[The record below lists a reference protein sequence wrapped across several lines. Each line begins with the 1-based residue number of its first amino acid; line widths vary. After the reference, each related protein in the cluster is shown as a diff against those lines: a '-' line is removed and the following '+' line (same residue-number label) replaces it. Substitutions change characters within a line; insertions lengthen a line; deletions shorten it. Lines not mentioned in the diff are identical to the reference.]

1 MAAVAS
7 LLKESGAEVVG
18 SDPFAYPP
26 MGPLLDSLGIEV
38 LPGWDESN
46 LSNRQLD
53 VVVVGNVARRD
64 NPEVVAAQSLGIPLL
79 SMPQLIADQ
88 FIGDRTSL
96 VVTGTHGKTT
106 VTSMT
111 AWLLQYA
118 GLQPGFMVGG
128 VPKNFGTG
136 YALAKGDLFVIEG
149 DEYDTAF
156 FDKEAKFFHYKPT
169 HAVMT
174 SLEFDHADIYRDIDH
189 LRDTFRRFA
198 KLVPKNGS
206 LSWCSEYDILEEI
219 AGDACCPSVPYGVGA
234 GPGLRA
240 VDIQASGEG
249 TSFRIIHGGESVNT
263 LLPMWGKHNVQ
274 NALAASALALAAGVS
289 LNIIA
294 EGLCLFEGVKRRF
307 DTVYNRNG
315 IVVVDDFAHHPT
327 AVRETLAAARLR
339 FPTQR
344 LFACFHFESNTSR
357 RRVFLEE
364 YSRALDNADGI
375 LLTYPLVKE
384 DSLKSGETMDPLEVL
399 RGSRG
404 GREHAGAYHT
414 MQEMADALVP
424 ILRPG
429 DAVIAMSGRDFT
441 PLYDELFPRLDS
453 SRS

>member
-1 MAAVAS
+1 MRAYFIGICGTAMAAVAS
-7 LLKESGAEVVG
+7 LLKESGVDVVG

-26 MGPLLDSLGIEV
+26 MGPHLDRLGIEV

-46 LSNRQLD
+46 LSGREFD

-64 NPEVVAAQSLGIPLL
+64 NPEVVAAQNLGIPLV

-88 FIGDRTSL
+88 FIGERTSL

-128 VPKNFGTG
+128 IPKNFGKG
-136 YALAKGDLFVIEG
+136 YGLGKGDVFVIEG

-156 FDKEAKFFHYKPT
+156 FDKEAKFFHYKPK

-174 SLEFDHADIYRDIDH
+174 SLEFDHADIYRNIEH
-189 LRDTFRRFA
+189 LKDTFRRFA
-198 KLVPKNGS
+198 ALVPKNGS

-219 AGDACCPSVPYGVGA
+219 VGNSPSPSGSYGLA
-234 GPGLRA
+234 PGSDLRA
-240 VDIQASGEG
+240 VDIQSTTDG
-249 TSFRIIHGGESVNT
+249 TSFRILQDNDSAST
-263 LLPMWGKHNVQ
+263 SLPMWGKHNVQ

-289 LNIIA
+289 LRSIA
-294 EGLCLFEGVKRRF
+294 EGLRLFEGVKRRF

-339 FPTQR
+339 FPNQR
-344 LFACFHFESNTSR
+344 LFACYHFESNTSR
-357 RRVFLEE
+357 RRIFLDD
-364 YSRALDNADGI
+364 YSRALDDADGI
-375 LLTYPLVKE
+375 LLTYPLVKT
-384 DSLKSGETMDPLEVL
+384 DSLRPEKQWILWKYWNSLVGDGNTPVPTARCRRWLTLLLPFSD
-399 RGSRG
+399 RG
-404 GREHAGAYHT
+404 
-414 MQEMADALVP
+414 
-424 ILRPG
+424 
-429 DAVIAMSGRDFT
+429 T
-441 PLYDELFPRLDS
+441 P
-453 SRS
+453 